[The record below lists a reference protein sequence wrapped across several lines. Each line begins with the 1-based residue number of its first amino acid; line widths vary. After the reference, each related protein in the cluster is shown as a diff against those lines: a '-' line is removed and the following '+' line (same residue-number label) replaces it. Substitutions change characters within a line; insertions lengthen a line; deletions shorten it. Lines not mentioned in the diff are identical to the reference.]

1 MDAFLYYFLLL
12 FYKLRI
18 KKKIKRL
25 QQKKKKY
32 VYNSTEQVNMVT
44 KLVFWARKEEAQKF
58 HL

>member
-25 QQKKKKY
+25 QQKKKY
-32 VYNSTEQVNMVT
+32 GYTSTEQVNMVT